1 MNAEHA
7 RPMMAYV
14 ALCLAASYVLSQGV
28 VAGPS
33 AGPVD
38 IARAGDPVRMFAD
51 VMTLS
56 AAQEILTVG
65 GDVASD
71 PIRSVVARSV
81 GSSDPVRRVTNTVA
95 ATTPKRA
102 PQHVAPAKTL
112 APTTEPATVPATTVH
127 GKAAAEAKKASRV
140 ASRIAA
146 TGSHKATKASK
157 ATKADKPA
165 KARKR

>member
-1 MNAEHA
+1 VNAEHA

-33 AGPVD
+33 TGPVN
-38 IARAGDPVRMFAD
+38 IARAGGPVRMFAD

-65 GDVASD
+65 GDVASE
-71 PIRSVVARSV
+71 PIRSVVADSI

-112 APTTEPATVPATTVH
+112 TPATQPATAVH

-140 ASRIAA
+140 ASRIVA
-146 TGSHKATKASK
+146 TGSGKAAKAPKS
-157 ATKADKPA
+157 AKADKPA